1 MITQGQQSQLKELL
15 SLVEDYKNPPLDQ
28 LIKTLNL
35 PSWFNTDYCVIVMN
49 KMHENQFKGYE
60 VDWLYFSDYIY
71 FDQMIVMD
79 KRTPYTPLTTYAK
92 GDLNDSLYKRPI

>member
-1 MITQGQQSQLKELL
+1 MITQGQQTQLKGLL

-35 PSWFNTDYCVIVMN
+35 PYWFNTDYCVIVMN
-49 KMHENQFKGYE
+49 KMHEEQFKDYK
-60 VDWLYFSDYIY
+60 VDWMYFSDYIY

-79 KRTPYTPLTTYAK
+79 KRTLYTPLTSYPK
-92 GDLNDSLYKRPI
+92 GDLYK